1 MSKDNLNSVEIK
13 DEIID
18 ISSNHLI
25 EGSPALN

>member
-18 ISSNHLI
+18 ISSNHRLQI
-25 EGSPALN
+25 RQF